1 MPGDAWVVIID
12 SAPDADDSR
21 EMLELVLAGATLEVG
36 LAVVF
41 RDAGLGLFDPKLFRP
56 WRQLIDHELADL
68 FGVGNGLEASW
79 PVGVAPLSETSLE
92 RLCSE
97 AAGVLRL

>member
-1 MPGDAWVVIID
+1 MPGDVWVVIID
-12 SAPDADDSR
+12 SAPDAADSR

-41 RDAGLGLFDPKLFRP
+41 RDAGLDLLDSERFRP

-68 FGVGNGLEASW
+68 FGVGNGLEAGW
-79 PVGVAPLSETSLE
+79 PAGVAPLSEPRLE
-92 RLCSE
+92 RLCAE

>member
-1 MPGDAWVVIID
+1 MPGNAWVVIID
-12 SAPDADDSR
+12 SAPDIDDSR

-41 RDAGLGLFDPKLFRP
+41 RDAGLDLFDPKLFRP

-68 FGVGNGLEASW
+68 FGVGNSLEASW
-79 PVGVAPLSETSLE
+79 PAGVAPLSGSSLE
-92 RLCSE
+92 RLCAE